1 MQQWC
6 QASVCTVA
14 ASLVAQLW
22 NQFIAGCF
30 GTIKLP
36 RARLKNSGEGST
48 KEFRVVCTFLKN
60 WKKLEPINCRA
71 LLEPLSCRSGKLMV
85 QVT

>member
-1 MQQWC
+1 MVP
-6 QASVCTVA
+6 SERLYGRGFFSRST
-14 ASLVAQLW
+14 LD
-22 NQFIAGCF
+22 QFIAGCF

-85 QVT
+85 QVTV